1 MYRFLLTRQWV
12 SLTLFAVLL
21 IPAMIE
27 LGFWQLHRHEARVDR
42 NDHVAHQLGA
52 KPLPVADLTSP
63 GHEVSDEDTW
73 RTVTAKGRYDAAHE
87 VVVRQRTSTD
97 GKQGYFVVTPLRL
110 DDGRF
115 VLVNRG
121 WVTAGQDL
129 TKFPTVPKPP
139 AGEVTVTGRLLA
151 DETTEA
157 SSIKDREGLPGR
169 QVMLI
174 NGDKLAKELPGKILG
189 GYIQL
194 TKTTPAPTG
203 QQPERVAPPD
213 HSGIG
218 PHLAYAIQWWIFAA
232 AVPFG
237 WWVLVRRER
246 KERESARSED
256 TPDVAAAEPV
266 TAK

>member
-1 MYRFLLTRQWV
+1 MLTRQWV

-27 LGFWQLHRHEARVDR
+27 LGFWQLHRHEARVER
-42 NDHVAHQLGA
+42 NDLVAQNLEGT
-52 KPLPVADLTSP
+52 PVPVAELTSP
-63 GHEVSDEDTW
+63 GHEIPKDDTW
-73 RTVTAKGRYDAAHE
+73 RTVTAKGRYDTAHE
-87 VVVRQRTSTD
+87 VVVRQRTSSD

-151 DETTEA
+151 DETTAA
-157 SSIKDREGLPGR
+157 SSIKDRKGLPGR

-174 NGDKLAKELPGKILG
+174 NGDKLSKELPGKILG
-189 GYIQL
+189 GYVQL
-194 TKTTPAPTG
+194 TKTAPAPG
-203 QQPERVAPPD
+203 GKQPERVAPPD
-213 HSGIG
+213 HSSIG
-218 PHLAYAIQWWIFAA
+218 PHLAYAIQWWVFAA
-232 AVPFG
+232 GVPFG

-246 KERESARSED
+246 RERAAAATD
-256 TPDVAAAEPV
+256 TAPDVAASEPV
-266 TAK
+266 TAN